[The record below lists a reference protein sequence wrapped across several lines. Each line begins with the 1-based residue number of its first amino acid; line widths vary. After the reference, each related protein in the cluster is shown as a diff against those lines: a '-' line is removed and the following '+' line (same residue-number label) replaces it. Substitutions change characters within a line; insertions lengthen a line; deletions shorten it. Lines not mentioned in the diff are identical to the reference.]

1 MSSQP
6 GRYQRSVA
14 GMVGAMLVLVLVVGA
29 FVTARE
35 TYREEPAS
43 PVRALDYTKP
53 AEYARGEAE
62 FDLLAPA
69 TVPQGWIATNVRFV
83 NGRDQ
88 SWHLSFLTEEG
99 RYVGL
104 KQADQSP
111 DGMVEEFVDEDAEQG
126 KDVTIRGQTWQSWS
140 DSGGDS
146 ALVREDGEVTTLVL
160 GSASPDVLEEF
171 VRSLR

>member
-6 GRYQRSVA
+6 GRYQRSVP

-29 FVTARE
+29 FVTLRE
-35 TYREEPAS
+35 VYRDEPAN
-43 PVRALDYTKP
+43 PVRAVDYTKP

-62 FDLLAPA
+62 FDLMAPA
-69 TVPQGWIATNVRFV
+69 TVPKGWMATNVRFV

-104 KQADQSP
+104 KQQDQSA
-111 DGMVEEFVDEDAEQG
+111 DGMVEEFVDEEAEQG
-126 KDVTIRGQTWQSWS
+126 EDVVIRGQTWQSWS
-140 DSGGDS
+140 DPGGDL
-146 ALVREDGEVTTLVL
+146 ALVREGRDVTTLVL
-160 GSASPDVLEEF
+160 GTASPDVLEEF